1 MKNDSKRWLS
11 SREACR
17 IIGVRPK
24 TLREWDKAGKIRTKR
39 TPGKHRRYDV
49 SSVLGVSEADIGGHR
64 KNFIY
69 ARVSSQK
76 QKNDLERQIQSLSSE
91 FPGYEVISDVGSGL
105 NWNRRGLKRLL
116 RLCILGEVSTVVV
129 AHRDRLSR
137 LAFDLIEYIVEET
150 GAKLVVRNQDE
161 SVSPSEELGED
172 LLSIVHD
179 FSSRAYGRRSYKRK
193 RTATKEKEES
203 KGKSSKRSVSSSSSS
218 SETSM

>member
-49 SSVLGVSEADIGGHR
+49 SSVLGVSKTDIGGHR
-64 KNFIY
+64 KNYIY

-76 QKNDLERQIQSLSSE
+76 QKNDLERQIQSMSSE
-91 FPGYEVISDVGSGL
+91 VPGYEIISDVGSGL

-137 LAFDLIEYIVEET
+137 LAFDLIKYIVEET

-161 SVSPSEELGED
+161 SVSPSKELGED
-172 LLSIVHD
+172 LLSIIHE
-179 FSSRAYGRRSYKRK
+179 SSYKRK

-203 KGKSSKRSVSSSSSS
+203 KGQSSKRSVPSSSSA

>member
-49 SSVLGVSEADIGGHR
+49 SSVLGVSKTDIGGHR

-161 SVSPSEELGED
+161 SISPSEELGED
-172 LLSIVHD
+172 LLSIVYD
-179 FSSRAYGRRSYKRK
+179 CSYKRK

-203 KGKSSKRSVSSSSSS
+203 KGQSSKRSVPSSSSS

>member
-49 SSVLGVSEADIGGHR
+49 SSVLGVSKTDIGGHR

-161 SVSPSEELGED
+161 SISPSEELGED
-172 LLSIVHD
+172 LLSIVYD
-179 FSSRAYGRRSYKRK
+179 CSYKRK
-193 RTATKEKEES
+193 RTATKETEES
-203 KGKSSKRSVSSSSSS
+203 KGQSSKRSVPSSSSS

>member
-1 MKNDSKRWLS
+1 MKNDFKRWLS
-11 SREACR
+11 SKEACR
-17 IIGVRPK
+17 IIGVQPK

-179 FSSRAYGRRSYKRK
+179 CSYKRR
-193 RTATKEKEES
+193 RTATKETEES
-203 KGKSSKRSVSSSSSS
+203 KGQSSKRSVPSSSSS

>member
-49 SSVLGVSEADIGGHR
+49 SSVPGVSKTDIGGHR

-76 QKNDLERQIQSLSSE
+76 QKNDLERQIQFCLPNSPDTKLYQTSAWTQLE
-91 FPGYEVISDVGSGL
+91 QTGP
-105 NWNRRGLKRLL
+105 KRLYDSAYL
-116 RLCILGEVSTVVV
+116 RGINGCRCPQRQAFKT
-129 AHRDRLSR
+129 RL
-137 LAFDLIEYIVEET
+137 
-150 GAKLVVRNQDE
+150 
-161 SVSPSEELGED
+161 
-172 LLSIVHD
+172 
-179 FSSRAYGRRSYKRK
+179 
-193 RTATKEKEES
+193 
-203 KGKSSKRSVSSSSSS
+203 
-218 SETSM
+218 